1 MVFLRRHKKKYACLS
16 ADFCMRVYA
25 RLSVWKRVYS
35 QVLADILGLCGCGW
49 WLASCAENRE
59 GTVYFFFCRNF
70 YWSFVCV
77 FTHVSV
83 CMSVTR
89 ILILVVRRLFRDKT
103 GGHGFRLSATSVH
116 AFAAVCLFGLCHH
129 CSLLFCFLMFLLSS
143 NQVLRNFAFSR
154 APSIPFTASRVN
166 LRLSYRLLK
175 GRGSENDG
183 SNGCI
188 KDSSNPHVEFIAGFQ
203 QKENNGL
210 E

>member
-1 MVFLRRHKKKYACLS
+1 MQIFACVCAPVCLS
-16 ADFCMRVYA
+16 GSGCTA
-25 RLSVWKRVYS
+25 RCLLTYWGFVVVVGGLLAVQRTEKELS
-35 QVLADILGLCGCGW
+35 I
-49 WLASCAENRE
+49 
-59 GTVYFFFCRNF
+59 FFFCRNF